1 MSPEHILRRPIA
13 LTEKATRLRNENKVV
28 FEVATTANKVQI
40 RHAVEVMFKV
50 KVTSV
55 NTSLV
60 RGKDRRMGRG
70 HARTQNWKKAVVS
83 LAEGH
88 AIDFFA
94 DETK

>member
-50 KVTSV
+50 KVTS
-55 NTSLV
+55 
-60 RGKDRRMGRG
+60 
-70 HARTQNWKKAVVS
+70 AVVS